1 MKLLKIYSLFIVTAI
16 AEIVGCYLVYLWL
29 KKDGSILLL
38 VPASLSLIVFTFLLT
53 LHPHAAARVY
63 AAYGGVYIGV
73 ALVWLWIFDSIRPT
87 FTDFLGIGICLIGT
101 GIIMFGKEF

>member
-1 MKLLKIYSLFIVTAI
+1 MELLKLYSLFIVTAI
-16 AEIVGCYLVYLWL
+16 AEIVGCYLVYHWL

-38 VPASLSLIVFTFLLT
+38 VPASFSLIVFTFLLT

-73 ALVWLWIFDSIRPT
+73 ALIWLGIFDSIRPT
-87 FTDFLGIGICLIGT
+87 FTDFLGIGICLIVT
-101 GIIMFGKEF
+101 GIIIFGKEF